1 MLFAEERR
9 IRVTGTFEI
18 SASAHFDAAHALRD
32 YDGPCARMHGHSFKV
47 QAALTGSQLGPS
59 HLLVDFHDLK
69 RLLQEIIAPFDHR
82 CLNELEPFTELSPT
96 SENIARFV
104 YQSLTGRLSQLPS
117 GVRLAWVSVS
127 ESPDTRVVY
136 QEEA

>member
-1 MLFAEERR
+1 VA
-9 IRVTGTFEI
+9 GTFEI
-18 SASAHFDAAHALRD
+18 SASAHFDAAHSLRD

-47 QAALTGSQLGPS
+47 QAALAGSQLGPS

-69 RLLQEIIAPFDHR
+69 RLLEEIIGPFDHR
-82 CLNELEPFTELSPT
+82 CLNELEPFKELSPT

-104 YQSLTGRLSQLPS
+104 YRSLAERLSQLPS